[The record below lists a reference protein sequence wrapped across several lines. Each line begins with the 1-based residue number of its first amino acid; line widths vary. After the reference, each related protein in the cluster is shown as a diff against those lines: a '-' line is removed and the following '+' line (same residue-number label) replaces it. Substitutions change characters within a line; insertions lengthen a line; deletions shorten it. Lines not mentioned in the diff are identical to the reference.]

1 MTFKKGG
8 RNRGNLY
15 FTSLKLLNVLSI
27 SLLFFT
33 TGGSFNV
40 TYDSLHGQA
49 FKWLFTLK
57 SYLIRF
63 PNMTVI
69 HKCIFSKSILGVRS
83 PTNTNFVY
91 DELGRYPLIIRRI
104 KRVIKY

>member
-69 HKCIFSKSILGVRS
+69 HKLDLFDKHIEQILNYSYEIWNV
-83 PTNTNFVY
+83 N
-91 DELGRYPLIIRRI
+91 ELS
-104 KRVIKY
+104 